1 MIIVFLSIAAIA
13 AGAWAVFQ
21 TSKTKKLENSLIDK
35 SSIVYALQ
43 AHSETVEFDLL
54 KAKLEINTLKSNV
67 QSLNDKAKAASK
79 MKAEKV
85 SVKAI
90 TPIEVAAVS
99 NKTKKVYK
107 KKSKVTA

>member
-1 MIIVFLSIAAIA
+1 MIIVSLSIAAIA

-21 TSKTKKLENSLIDK
+21 TSKTKKLENSLLEK
-35 SSIVYALQ
+35 SSMIHALQ
-43 AHSETVEFDLL
+43 VHSETVEFDLL
-54 KAKLEINTLKSNV
+54 KAKLEISTLKSNV

-85 SVKAI
+85 SVKAVKP
-90 TPIEVAAVS
+90 TEAATVS
-99 NKTKKVYK
+99 NKPKKVYK

>member
-1 MIIVFLSIAAIA
+1 MIIVSLSIAAIA

-21 TSKTKKLENSLIDK
+21 TSKTKKLENSLLEK
-35 SSIVYALQ
+35 SSMVYALQ

-90 TPIEVAAVS
+90 TPIEVATMS
-99 NKTKKVYK
+99 STQKKVYK
-107 KKSKVTA
+107 KKSKITA

>member
-1 MIIVFLSIAAIA
+1 MIIVSLSIAAIA